1 MRYLSSVVPK
11 GGTKEDALCVS
22 GVIGVNRG
30 DKKIVKEVVEGKL
43 RTKSKQ

>member
-22 GVIGVNRG
+22 GVIRE
-30 DKKIVKEVVEGKL
+30 VKEFKIGG
-43 RTKSKQ
+43 